1 MTDLGSFMDARTK
14 MIIANG
20 KPISLD
26 VVYCNLDERTDKWDI
41 TFKNGKTYHY
51 SKWKVSVLKESKSLN
66 PKSYQVRYKGKFL
79 SNITAINS
87 FRDGRV
93 EYWHICFLNGYE
105 QDYIVDE
112 LEVRKSVLDHD
123 RAKQVFDY
131 LREVAGYIGTSD
143 WPDDNSVFLLKQY
156 EKIDFLGSDTA
167 AAVYLNPEEYDAG
180 TKLDSS
186 APVFPF
192 GCNESQ
198 YQAVVNALS
207 NRISVI
213 EGPPGT
219 GKTQTIL
226 NIIANLVLQGK
237 TVQVVSNNNSAI
249 DNVMEKLASP
259 KYKLDFMAAQLG
271 RDERKSAF
279 IAAQTGFYPDMS
291 DWKSDEY
298 VSSEFSDSIREKSV
312 ALQEIFRE
320 KNRLAK
326 LREERDRVRLECEHL
341 HALIRDNELVLSSK
355 NLSSDQLME
364 FWQEYQDIQE
374 GIKKAGLI
382 YRLMRRISL
391 GIRVGKLLKEDTA
404 GVINKLQYAFY
415 ETRLKEID
423 TEISDITVK
432 FENDDAN
439 ARMDELI
446 ELSLCCFRSHLA
458 ERYSDK
464 NSRRVFVKDD
474 LWQHPE
480 EFIKEYPVVLST
492 TYTARSSLGRQAQ
505 FDYVVMDEASQVDVA
520 TGMLALS
527 CAKNAVIVG
536 DTKQLSN
543 IVKTQ
548 QRKPLETIWNT
559 YKLSAEYNF
568 AEYSFLSSLCSL
580 MGERIPQVVLREHY
594 RCHPQIIG
602 FCNQKFYNGD
612 LIVMTDSNGESALK
626 LVTTVPGN
634 HQRDH
639 MNQRQIDVICKEILP
654 ELDAPKDE
662 VGIIAPYRNQVAQMK
677 KKLGD
682 AAIEVATVHKFQG
695 REKND
700 IILSTVDDTITD
712 FSDDPNLLNV
722 AVSRAKKQLI
732 LVAADQEQPAG
743 SNIGDLIGYIRY
755 NNCEVQHSKISS
767 VFDYLYSQYTER
779 RMEYLKRHKRISE
792 YDSENLMYVL
802 IQDELKNCG
811 NATLGVVCHQPLQL
825 LFRDCSR
832 MNSEEQEFVNTGLSH
847 IDFLIF
853 NRVSK
858 EPMLAIEVD
867 GFRYHKDG
875 TKQAERDKL
884 KNHILEV
891 YGLPLLRFST
901 NGSGEK
907 GKLREKIAEITA

>member
-20 KPISLD
+20 KPISSD
-26 VVYCNLDERTDKWDI
+26 VVCCHFDGCAKKWDI

-51 SKWKVSVLKESKSLN
+51 SKWKVTVLKESKSLN

-156 EKIDFLGSDTA
+156 EKIDFLGGDTA
-167 AAVYLNPEEYDAG
+167 AAVYLNPEEFDAG

-226 NIIANLVLQGK
+226 NIIANLILQGK

-249 DNVMEKLASP
+249 DNVMEKLASS
-259 KYKLDFMAAQLG
+259 KYKLDFMVAQLG

-279 IAAQTGFYPDMS
+279 IAAQTGAYPDMS
-291 DWKSDEY
+291 DWKSAENA
-298 VSSEFSDSIREKSV
+298 SSEFSDSIREKSV

-326 LREERDRVRLECEHL
+326 LREERNRVQLECEHL
-341 HALIRDNELVLSSK
+341 HALIQDNELILSSK

-364 FWQEYQDIQE
+364 FWQEYQDIQD
-374 GIKKAGLI
+374 GTKKAGLI

-404 GVINKLQYAFY
+404 GVINKLQYIFY

-432 FENDDAN
+432 FENDDAD

-446 ELSLCCFRSHLA
+446 ELSLCCFRSRLA

-474 LWQHPE
+474 LWQHLE

-520 TGMLALS
+520 T
-527 CAKNAVIVG
+527 
-536 DTKQLSN
+536 
-543 IVKTQ
+543 
-548 QRKPLETIWNT
+548 
-559 YKLSAEYNF
+559 
-568 AEYSFLSSLCSL
+568 
-580 MGERIPQVVLREHY
+580 
-594 RCHPQIIG
+594 
-602 FCNQKFYNGD
+602 
-612 LIVMTDSNGESALK
+612 
-626 LVTTVPGN
+626 
-634 HQRDH
+634 
-639 MNQRQIDVICKEILP
+639 
-654 ELDAPKDE
+654 
-662 VGIIAPYRNQVAQMK
+662 
-677 KKLGD
+677 
-682 AAIEVATVHKFQG
+682 VHKFQG

-700 IILSTVDDTITD
+700 IILSTVDDTITE

-722 AVSRAKKQLI
+722 AISRAKKQLI
-732 LVAADQEQPAG
+732 LVVADQEQPAG
-743 SNIGDLIGYIRY
+743 SNIADLIGYIRY
-755 NNCEVQHSKISS
+755 NNCDVQHSKISS
-767 VFDYLYSQYTER
+767 VFDYLYSQYTESR
-779 RMEYLKRHKRISE
+779 LEYLKRHKRISE
-792 YDSENLMYVL
+792 YDSENLMYAL

-811 NATLGVVCHQPLQL
+811 NVALGVVCHQPLQL

-832 MNSEEQEFVNTGLSH
+832 MNAEEQRFVNTGLSH

-853 NRVSK
+853 NKVSK

-867 GFRYHKDG
+867 GFHYHKDG

-884 KNHILEV
+884 KNHILEI
-891 YGLPLLRFST
+891 YGLPLVRFST

-907 GKLREKIAEITA
+907 EKLREKIAEITA

>member
-20 KPISLD
+20 KPISSD
-26 VVYCNLDERTDKWDI
+26 VVCCHFDGCAKKWDI

-51 SKWKVSVLKESKSLN
+51 SKWKVTVLKESKSLN

-93 EYWHICFLNGYE
+93 GYWHICFLNGYE

-156 EKIDFLGSDTA
+156 EKIDFLGGDTA

-226 NIIANLVLQGK
+226 NIIANLILQGK

-249 DNVMEKLASP
+249 DNVMEKLASS
-259 KYKLDFMAAQLG
+259 KYKLDFMVAQLG

-279 IAAQTGFYPDMS
+279 IAAQTGAYPDMS
-291 DWKSDEY
+291 DWKSAENA
-298 VSSEFSDSIREKSV
+298 SSEFSDSIREKSV

-326 LREERDRVRLECEHL
+326 LREERNRVQLECEHL
-341 HALIRDNELVLSSK
+341 HALIQDNELILSSK

-364 FWQEYQDIQE
+364 FWQEYQDIQD
-374 GIKKAGLI
+374 GTKKAGLI

-404 GVINKLQYAFY
+404 CVINKLQYIFY

-432 FENDDAN
+432 FENDDAD

-446 ELSLCCFRSHLA
+446 ELSLCCFRSRLA

-520 TGMLALS
+520 T
-527 CAKNAVIVG
+527 
-536 DTKQLSN
+536 
-543 IVKTQ
+543 
-548 QRKPLETIWNT
+548 
-559 YKLSAEYNF
+559 
-568 AEYSFLSSLCSL
+568 
-580 MGERIPQVVLREHY
+580 
-594 RCHPQIIG
+594 
-602 FCNQKFYNGD
+602 
-612 LIVMTDSNGESALK
+612 
-626 LVTTVPGN
+626 
-634 HQRDH
+634 
-639 MNQRQIDVICKEILP
+639 
-654 ELDAPKDE
+654 
-662 VGIIAPYRNQVAQMK
+662 
-677 KKLGD
+677 
-682 AAIEVATVHKFQG
+682 VHKFQG

-700 IILSTVDDTITD
+700 IILSTVDDTITE

-722 AVSRAKKQLI
+722 AISRAKKQLI
-732 LVAADQEQPAG
+732 LVVADQEQPAG
-743 SNIGDLIGYIRY
+743 SNIADLIGYIRY
-755 NNCEVQHSKISS
+755 NNCDVQHSKISS
-767 VFDYLYSQYTER
+767 VFDYLYSQYTESR
-779 RMEYLKRHKRISE
+779 LEYLKRHKRISE
-792 YDSENLMYVL
+792 YDSENLMYAL

-811 NATLGVVCHQPLQL
+811 NVALGVVCHQPLQL

-832 MNSEEQEFVNTGLSH
+832 MNAEEQRFVNTGLSH

-853 NRVSK
+853 NKVSK

-867 GFRYHKDG
+867 GFHYHKDG

-891 YGLPLLRFST
+891 YGLPLVRFST

-907 GKLREKIAEITA
+907 EKLREKIAEITA

>member
-1 MTDLGSFMDARTK
+1 MDARTN

-20 KPISLD
+20 KPISSD
-26 VVYCNLDERTDKWDI
+26 VVYCDFDERTGKWDI

-51 SKWKVSVLKESKSLN
+51 SKWKVTVLKESKSLN
-66 PKSYQVRYKGKFL
+66 PKSYQVRHKGKLL
-79 SNITAINS
+79 SDITAINS
-87 FRDGRV
+87 FCDGKE
-93 EYWHICFLNGYE
+93 EYWHIYFSNGYE
-105 QDYIVDE
+105 HDYIVDE
-112 LEVRKSVLDHD
+112 LEVRKSVLDHG

-143 WPDDNSVFLLKQY
+143 QPDDNSVFLLKQY
-156 EKIDFLGSDTA
+156 EKIDFLDGDMA
-167 AAVYLNPEEYDAG
+167 AAVYLDPEEYDAG

-298 VSSEFSDSIREKSV
+298 ASSEFSDSIKEKSV

-326 LREERDRVRLECEHL
+326 LREERDRVQLECEHL
-341 HALIRDNELVLSSK
+341 HAMIQDNELILSSK

-391 GIRVGKLLKEDTA
+391 GIRVGKLLKEDMA

-432 FENDDAN
+432 FENDDAD

-446 ELSLCCFRSHLA
+446 ELSLCCFRSRLA

-464 NSRRVFVKDD
+464 KCRRVFVKDD
-474 LWQHPE
+474 LWQLPE
-480 EFIKEYPVVLST
+480 EFIEEYPVVLST
-492 TYTARSSLGRQAQ
+492 TYTARSSLGRYDR
-505 FDYVVMDEASQVDVA
+505 FDYVIMDEASQVDVA

-527 CAKNAVIVG
+527 CARNAVIVG

-559 YKLSAEYNF
+559 YDLSAKYNF
-568 AEYSFLSSLCSL
+568 AEYSFLSSLSSL

-634 HQRDH
+634 HERDH

-654 ELDAPKDE
+654 ELDDPKDE

-677 KKLGD
+677 KELGD
-682 AAIEVATVHKFQG
+682 TEIEVATVHKFQG

-755 NNCEVQHSKISS
+755 NNCDVQHSKISS
-767 VFDYLYSQYTER
+767 VFDYLYSQYTES

-792 YDSENLMYVL
+792 YDSENLMYAL
-802 IQDELKNCG
+802 IQDELKNSG

-825 LFRDCSR
+825 LFRDCSGL
-832 MNSEEQEFVNTGLSH
+832 SDEEQRFVNTGLSH
-847 IDFLIF
+847 LDFLIF
-853 NRVSK
+853 NKVSK
-858 EPMLAIEVD
+858 RPMLAIEVD
-867 GFRYHKDG
+867 GFHYHKDG

-891 YGLPLLRFST
+891 YELPLLRFST

-907 GKLREKIAEITA
+907 DKLREKIAEITA

>member
-20 KPISLD
+20 KPISSD
-26 VVYCNLDERTDKWDI
+26 VVCCHFDGCAKKWDI

-51 SKWKVSVLKESKSLN
+51 SKWKVTVLKESKSLN

-93 EYWHICFLNGYE
+93 GYWHICFLNGYE

-156 EKIDFLGSDTA
+156 EKIDFLGGDTA
-167 AAVYLNPEEYDAG
+167 AAVYLNPEEFDAG

-226 NIIANLVLQGK
+226 NIIANLILQGK

-249 DNVMEKLASP
+249 DNVMEKLASS
-259 KYKLDFMAAQLG
+259 KYKLDFMVAQLG

-279 IAAQTGFYPDMS
+279 IAAQTGAYPDMS
-291 DWKSDEY
+291 DWKSAENA
-298 VSSEFSDSIREKSV
+298 SSEFSDSIREKSV

-326 LREERDRVRLECEHL
+326 LREERNRVQLECEHL
-341 HALIRDNELVLSSK
+341 HALIQDNELILSSK

-364 FWQEYQDIQE
+364 FWQEYQDIQD
-374 GIKKAGLI
+374 GTKKAGLI

-404 GVINKLQYAFY
+404 GVINKLQYIFY

-432 FENDDAN
+432 FENDDAD

-446 ELSLCCFRSHLA
+446 ELSLCCFRSRLA

-520 TGMLALS
+520 T
-527 CAKNAVIVG
+527 
-536 DTKQLSN
+536 
-543 IVKTQ
+543 
-548 QRKPLETIWNT
+548 
-559 YKLSAEYNF
+559 
-568 AEYSFLSSLCSL
+568 
-580 MGERIPQVVLREHY
+580 
-594 RCHPQIIG
+594 
-602 FCNQKFYNGD
+602 
-612 LIVMTDSNGESALK
+612 
-626 LVTTVPGN
+626 
-634 HQRDH
+634 
-639 MNQRQIDVICKEILP
+639 
-654 ELDAPKDE
+654 
-662 VGIIAPYRNQVAQMK
+662 
-677 KKLGD
+677 
-682 AAIEVATVHKFQG
+682 VHKFQG

-700 IILSTVDDTITD
+700 IILSTVDDTITE

-722 AVSRAKKQLI
+722 AISRAKKQLI
-732 LVAADQEQPAG
+732 LVVADQEQPAG
-743 SNIGDLIGYIRY
+743 SNIADLIGYIRY
-755 NNCEVQHSKISS
+755 NNCDVQHSKISS
-767 VFDYLYSQYTER
+767 VFDYLYSQYTESR
-779 RMEYLKRHKRISE
+779 LEYLKRHKRISE
-792 YDSENLMYVL
+792 YDSENLMYAL

-811 NATLGVVCHQPLQL
+811 NVALGVVCHQPLQL

-832 MNSEEQEFVNTGLSH
+832 MNAEEQRFVNTGLSH

-853 NRVSK
+853 NKVSK

-867 GFRYHKDG
+867 GFHYHKDG

-891 YGLPLLRFST
+891 YGLPLVRFST

-907 GKLREKIAEITA
+907 EKLREKIAEITA

>member
-20 KPISLD
+20 KPISSD
-26 VVYCNLDERTDKWDI
+26 VVCCHFDGCAKKWDI

-51 SKWKVSVLKESKSLN
+51 SKWKVTVLKESKSLN

-93 EYWHICFLNGYE
+93 GYWHICFLNGYE

-156 EKIDFLGSDTA
+156 EKIDFLGGDTA

-226 NIIANLVLQGK
+226 NIIANLILQGK

-249 DNVMEKLASP
+249 DNVMEKLASS
-259 KYKLDFMAAQLG
+259 KYKLDFMVAQLG

-279 IAAQTGFYPDMS
+279 IAAQTGAYPDMS
-291 DWKSDEY
+291 DWKSAENA
-298 VSSEFSDSIREKSV
+298 SSEFSDSIREKSV

-326 LREERDRVRLECEHL
+326 LREERNRVQLECEHL
-341 HALIRDNELVLSSK
+341 HALIQDNELILSSK

-364 FWQEYQDIQE
+364 FWQEYQDIQD
-374 GIKKAGLI
+374 GTKKAGLI

-404 GVINKLQYAFY
+404 GVINKLQYIFY

-432 FENDDAN
+432 FENDDAD

-446 ELSLCCFRSHLA
+446 ELSLCCFRSRLA

-520 TGMLALS
+520 T
-527 CAKNAVIVG
+527 
-536 DTKQLSN
+536 
-543 IVKTQ
+543 
-548 QRKPLETIWNT
+548 
-559 YKLSAEYNF
+559 
-568 AEYSFLSSLCSL
+568 
-580 MGERIPQVVLREHY
+580 
-594 RCHPQIIG
+594 
-602 FCNQKFYNGD
+602 
-612 LIVMTDSNGESALK
+612 
-626 LVTTVPGN
+626 
-634 HQRDH
+634 
-639 MNQRQIDVICKEILP
+639 
-654 ELDAPKDE
+654 
-662 VGIIAPYRNQVAQMK
+662 
-677 KKLGD
+677 
-682 AAIEVATVHKFQG
+682 VHKFQG

-700 IILSTVDDTITD
+700 IILSTVDDTITE

-722 AVSRAKKQLI
+722 AISRAKKQLI
-732 LVAADQEQPAG
+732 LVVADQEQPAG
-743 SNIGDLIGYIRY
+743 SNIADLIGYIRY
-755 NNCEVQHSKISS
+755 NNCDVQHSKISS
-767 VFDYLYSQYTER
+767 VFDYLYSQYTESR
-779 RMEYLKRHKRISE
+779 LEYLKRHKRISE
-792 YDSENLMYVL
+792 YDSENLMYAL

-811 NATLGVVCHQPLQL
+811 NVALGVVCHQPLQL

-832 MNSEEQEFVNTGLSH
+832 MNAEEQRFVNTGLSH

-853 NRVSK
+853 NKVSK

-867 GFRYHKDG
+867 GFHYHKDG

-891 YGLPLLRFST
+891 YGLPLVRFST

-907 GKLREKIAEITA
+907 EKLREKIAEITA

>member
-20 KPISLD
+20 KPISSD
-26 VVYCNLDERTDKWDI
+26 VVCCHFDGCAKKWDI

-51 SKWKVSVLKESKSLN
+51 SKWKVTVLKESKSLN

-156 EKIDFLGSDTA
+156 EKIDFLGGDTA
-167 AAVYLNPEEYDAG
+167 AAVYLNPEEFDAG

-226 NIIANLVLQGK
+226 NIIANLILQGK

-249 DNVMEKLASP
+249 DNVMEKLASS
-259 KYKLDFMAAQLG
+259 KYKLDFMVAQLG

-279 IAAQTGFYPDMS
+279 IAAQTGAYPDMS
-291 DWKSDEY
+291 DWKSAENA
-298 VSSEFSDSIREKSV
+298 SSEFSDSIREKSV

-326 LREERDRVRLECEHL
+326 LREERNRVQLECEHL
-341 HALIRDNELVLSSK
+341 HALIQDNELILSSK

-364 FWQEYQDIQE
+364 FWQEYQDIQD
-374 GIKKAGLI
+374 GTKKAGLI

-404 GVINKLQYAFY
+404 GVINKLQYIFY

-432 FENDDAN
+432 FENDDAD

-446 ELSLCCFRSHLA
+446 ELSLCCFRSRLA

-520 TGMLALS
+520 T
-527 CAKNAVIVG
+527 
-536 DTKQLSN
+536 
-543 IVKTQ
+543 
-548 QRKPLETIWNT
+548 
-559 YKLSAEYNF
+559 
-568 AEYSFLSSLCSL
+568 
-580 MGERIPQVVLREHY
+580 
-594 RCHPQIIG
+594 
-602 FCNQKFYNGD
+602 
-612 LIVMTDSNGESALK
+612 
-626 LVTTVPGN
+626 
-634 HQRDH
+634 
-639 MNQRQIDVICKEILP
+639 
-654 ELDAPKDE
+654 
-662 VGIIAPYRNQVAQMK
+662 
-677 KKLGD
+677 
-682 AAIEVATVHKFQG
+682 VHKFQG

-700 IILSTVDDTITD
+700 IILSTVDDTITE

-722 AVSRAKKQLI
+722 AISRAKKQLI
-732 LVAADQEQPAG
+732 LVVADQEQPAG
-743 SNIGDLIGYIRY
+743 SNIADLIGYIRY
-755 NNCEVQHSKISS
+755 NNCDVQHSKISS
-767 VFDYLYSQYTER
+767 VFDYLYSQYTESR
-779 RMEYLKRHKRISE
+779 LEYLKRHKRISE
-792 YDSENLMYVL
+792 YDSENLMYAL

-811 NATLGVVCHQPLQL
+811 NVALGVVCHQPLQL

-832 MNSEEQEFVNTGLSH
+832 MNAEEQRFVNTGLSH

-853 NRVSK
+853 NKVSK

-867 GFRYHKDG
+867 GFHYHKDG

-891 YGLPLLRFST
+891 YGLPLVRFST

-907 GKLREKIAEITA
+907 EKLREKIAEITA

>member
-20 KPISLD
+20 KPISSD
-26 VVYCNLDERTDKWDI
+26 VVCCHFDGCAKKWDI

-51 SKWKVSVLKESKSLN
+51 SKWKVTVLKESKSLN

-123 RAKQVFDY
+123 IAKQVFDY

-156 EKIDFLGSDTA
+156 EKIDFLGGDTA
-167 AAVYLNPEEYDAG
+167 AAVYLNPEEFDAG

-226 NIIANLVLQGK
+226 NIIANLILQGK

-249 DNVMEKLASP
+249 DNVMEKLASS
-259 KYKLDFMAAQLG
+259 KYKLDFMVAQLG

-279 IAAQTGFYPDMS
+279 IAAQTGAYPDMS
-291 DWKSDEY
+291 DWKSAENA
-298 VSSEFSDSIREKSV
+298 SSEFSDSIREKSV

-326 LREERDRVRLECEHL
+326 LREERNRVQLECEHL
-341 HALIRDNELVLSSK
+341 HALIQDNELILSSK

-364 FWQEYQDIQE
+364 FWQEYQDIQD
-374 GIKKAGLI
+374 GTKKAGLI

-404 GVINKLQYAFY
+404 CVINKLQYIFY

-432 FENDDAN
+432 FENDDAD

-446 ELSLCCFRSHLA
+446 ELSLCCFRSRLA

-520 TGMLALS
+520 T
-527 CAKNAVIVG
+527 
-536 DTKQLSN
+536 
-543 IVKTQ
+543 
-548 QRKPLETIWNT
+548 
-559 YKLSAEYNF
+559 
-568 AEYSFLSSLCSL
+568 
-580 MGERIPQVVLREHY
+580 
-594 RCHPQIIG
+594 
-602 FCNQKFYNGD
+602 
-612 LIVMTDSNGESALK
+612 
-626 LVTTVPGN
+626 
-634 HQRDH
+634 
-639 MNQRQIDVICKEILP
+639 
-654 ELDAPKDE
+654 
-662 VGIIAPYRNQVAQMK
+662 
-677 KKLGD
+677 
-682 AAIEVATVHKFQG
+682 VHKFQG

-700 IILSTVDDTITD
+700 IILSTVDDTITE

-722 AVSRAKKQLI
+722 AISRAKKQLI
-732 LVAADQEQPAG
+732 LVVADQEQPAG
-743 SNIGDLIGYIRY
+743 SNIADLIGYIRY
-755 NNCEVQHSKISS
+755 NNCDVQHSKISS
-767 VFDYLYSQYTER
+767 VFDYLYSQYTESR
-779 RMEYLKRHKRISE
+779 LEYLKRHKRISE
-792 YDSENLMYVL
+792 YDSENLMYAL

-811 NATLGVVCHQPLQL
+811 NVALGVVCHQPLQL

-832 MNSEEQEFVNTGLSH
+832 MNAEEQRFVNTGLSH

-853 NRVSK
+853 NKVSK

-867 GFRYHKDG
+867 GFHYHKDG

-891 YGLPLLRFST
+891 YGLPLVRFST

-907 GKLREKIAEITA
+907 EKLREKIAEITA

>member
-1 MTDLGSFMDARTK
+1 MGHY
-14 MIIANG
+14 IQ
-20 KPISLD
+20 
-26 VVYCNLDERTDKWDI
+26 
-41 TFKNGKTYHY
+41 KTYHY
-51 SKWKVSVLKESKSLN
+51 SKWKVTVLKESKSLN

-156 EKIDFLGSDTA
+156 EKIDFLGGDTA

-226 NIIANLVLQGK
+226 NIIANLILQGK

-249 DNVMEKLASP
+249 DNVMEKLASS
-259 KYKLDFMAAQLG
+259 KYKLDFMVAQLG

-279 IAAQTGFYPDMS
+279 IAAQTGAYPDMS
-291 DWKSDEY
+291 DWKSAENA
-298 VSSEFSDSIREKSV
+298 SSEFSDSIREKSV

-326 LREERDRVRLECEHL
+326 LREERNRVQLECEHL
-341 HALIRDNELVLSSK
+341 HALIQDNELILSSK

-364 FWQEYQDIQE
+364 FWQEYQDIQD
-374 GIKKAGLI
+374 GTKKAGLI

-404 GVINKLQYAFY
+404 GVINKLQYIFY

-432 FENDDAN
+432 FENDDAD

-446 ELSLCCFRSHLA
+446 ELSLCCFRSRLA

-480 EFIKEYPVVLST
+480 EFI
-492 TYTARSSLGRQAQ
+492 
-505 FDYVVMDEASQVDVA
+505 
-520 TGMLALS
+520 
-527 CAKNAVIVG
+527 
-536 DTKQLSN
+536 
-543 IVKTQ
+543 
-548 QRKPLETIWNT
+548 
-559 YKLSAEYNF
+559 
-568 AEYSFLSSLCSL
+568 
-580 MGERIPQVVLREHY
+580 
-594 RCHPQIIG
+594 
-602 FCNQKFYNGD
+602 
-612 LIVMTDSNGESALK
+612 
-626 LVTTVPGN
+626 
-634 HQRDH
+634 
-639 MNQRQIDVICKEILP
+639 
-654 ELDAPKDE
+654 
-662 VGIIAPYRNQVAQMK
+662 
-677 KKLGD
+677 
-682 AAIEVATVHKFQG
+682 
-695 REKND
+695 
-700 IILSTVDDTITD
+700 
-712 FSDDPNLLNV
+712 
-722 AVSRAKKQLI
+722 
-732 LVAADQEQPAG
+732 
-743 SNIGDLIGYIRY
+743 
-755 NNCEVQHSKISS
+755 
-767 VFDYLYSQYTER
+767 
-779 RMEYLKRHKRISE
+779 
-792 YDSENLMYVL
+792 
-802 IQDELKNCG
+802 
-811 NATLGVVCHQPLQL
+811 
-825 LFRDCSR
+825 
-832 MNSEEQEFVNTGLSH
+832 
-847 IDFLIF
+847 
-853 NRVSK
+853 
-858 EPMLAIEVD
+858 
-867 GFRYHKDG
+867 
-875 TKQAERDKL
+875 
-884 KNHILEV
+884 
-891 YGLPLLRFST
+891 
-901 NGSGEK
+901 
-907 GKLREKIAEITA
+907 

>member
-20 KPISLD
+20 KPISSD
-26 VVYCNLDERTDKWDI
+26 VVCCHFDGCAKKWDI

-51 SKWKVSVLKESKSLN
+51 SKWKVTVLKESKSLN

-156 EKIDFLGSDTA
+156 EKIDFLGGDTA

-226 NIIANLVLQGK
+226 NIIANLILQGK

-249 DNVMEKLASP
+249 DNVMEKLASS
-259 KYKLDFMAAQLG
+259 KYKLDFMVAQLG

-279 IAAQTGFYPDMS
+279 IAAQTGAYPDMS
-291 DWKSDEY
+291 DWKSAENA
-298 VSSEFSDSIREKSV
+298 SSEFSDSIREKSV

-326 LREERDRVRLECEHL
+326 LREERNRVQLECEHL
-341 HALIRDNELVLSSK
+341 HALIQDNELILSSK

-364 FWQEYQDIQE
+364 FWQEYQDIQD
-374 GIKKAGLI
+374 GTKKAGLI

-404 GVINKLQYAFY
+404 GVINKLQYIFY

-432 FENDDAN
+432 FENDDAD

-446 ELSLCCFRSHLA
+446 ELSLCCFRSRLA

-520 TGMLALS
+520 T
-527 CAKNAVIVG
+527 
-536 DTKQLSN
+536 
-543 IVKTQ
+543 
-548 QRKPLETIWNT
+548 
-559 YKLSAEYNF
+559 
-568 AEYSFLSSLCSL
+568 
-580 MGERIPQVVLREHY
+580 
-594 RCHPQIIG
+594 
-602 FCNQKFYNGD
+602 
-612 LIVMTDSNGESALK
+612 
-626 LVTTVPGN
+626 
-634 HQRDH
+634 
-639 MNQRQIDVICKEILP
+639 
-654 ELDAPKDE
+654 
-662 VGIIAPYRNQVAQMK
+662 
-677 KKLGD
+677 
-682 AAIEVATVHKFQG
+682 VHKFQG

-700 IILSTVDDTITD
+700 IILSTVDDTITE

-722 AVSRAKKQLI
+722 AISRAKKQLI
-732 LVAADQEQPAG
+732 LVVADQEQPAG
-743 SNIGDLIGYIRY
+743 SNIADLIGYIRY
-755 NNCEVQHSKISS
+755 NNCDVQHSKISS
-767 VFDYLYSQYTER
+767 VFDYLYSQYTESR
-779 RMEYLKRHKRISE
+779 LEYLKRHKRISE
-792 YDSENLMYVL
+792 YDSENLMYAL

-811 NATLGVVCHQPLQL
+811 NVALGVVCHQPLQL

-832 MNSEEQEFVNTGLSH
+832 MNAEEQRFVNTGLSH

-853 NRVSK
+853 NKVSK

-867 GFRYHKDG
+867 GFHYHKDG

-891 YGLPLLRFST
+891 YGLPLVRFST

-907 GKLREKIAEITA
+907 EKLREKIAEITA

>member
-20 KPISLD
+20 KPISSD
-26 VVYCNLDERTDKWDI
+26 VVCCHFDGCAKKWDI

-51 SKWKVSVLKESKSLN
+51 SKWKVTVLKESKSLN

-156 EKIDFLGSDTA
+156 EKIDFLGGDTA
-167 AAVYLNPEEYDAG
+167 AAVYLNPEEFDAG

-226 NIIANLVLQGK
+226 NIIANLILQGK

-249 DNVMEKLASP
+249 DNVMEKLASS
-259 KYKLDFMAAQLG
+259 KYKLDFMVAQLG

-279 IAAQTGFYPDMS
+279 IAAQTGAYPDMS
-291 DWKSDEY
+291 DWKSAENA
-298 VSSEFSDSIREKSV
+298 SSEFSDSIREKSV

-326 LREERDRVRLECEHL
+326 LREERNRVQLECEHL
-341 HALIRDNELVLSSK
+341 HALIQDNELILSSK

-364 FWQEYQDIQE
+364 FWQEYQDIQD
-374 GIKKAGLI
+374 GTKKAGLI

-404 GVINKLQYAFY
+404 GVINKLQYIFY

-432 FENDDAN
+432 FENDDAD

-446 ELSLCCFRSHLA
+446 ELSLCCFRSRLA

-520 TGMLALS
+520 T
-527 CAKNAVIVG
+527 
-536 DTKQLSN
+536 
-543 IVKTQ
+543 
-548 QRKPLETIWNT
+548 
-559 YKLSAEYNF
+559 
-568 AEYSFLSSLCSL
+568 
-580 MGERIPQVVLREHY
+580 
-594 RCHPQIIG
+594 
-602 FCNQKFYNGD
+602 
-612 LIVMTDSNGESALK
+612 
-626 LVTTVPGN
+626 
-634 HQRDH
+634 
-639 MNQRQIDVICKEILP
+639 
-654 ELDAPKDE
+654 
-662 VGIIAPYRNQVAQMK
+662 
-677 KKLGD
+677 
-682 AAIEVATVHKFQG
+682 VHKFQG

-700 IILSTVDDTITD
+700 IILSTVDDTITE

-722 AVSRAKKQLI
+722 AISRAKKQLI
-732 LVAADQEQPAG
+732 LVVADQEQPAG
-743 SNIGDLIGYIRY
+743 SNIADLIGYIRY
-755 NNCEVQHSKISS
+755 NNCDVQHSKISS
-767 VFDYLYSQYTER
+767 VFDYLYSQYTESR
-779 RMEYLKRHKRISE
+779 LEYLKRHKRISE
-792 YDSENLMYVL
+792 YDSENLMYAL

-811 NATLGVVCHQPLQL
+811 NVALGVVCHQPLQL

-832 MNSEEQEFVNTGLSH
+832 MNAEEQRFVNTGLSH

-853 NRVSK
+853 NKVSK

-867 GFRYHKDG
+867 GFHYHKDG

-884 KNHILEV
+884 KNHILEI
-891 YGLPLLRFST
+891 YGLPLVRFST

-907 GKLREKIAEITA
+907 EKLREKIAEITA